1 MEKTKTII
9 LAAGQ
14 GTRMRSQ
21 RPKVLHP
28 IAGKPM
34 ILHVL
39 DNSKKAGS
47 DETIV
52 VIGYKG
58 ELVQAILP
66 PSTKTVL
73 QTEQLG
79 TGHAVMCALPHLER
93 NDDMVLILMGDAPL
107 IRPEVLSKMV
117 QHHQEQGNGVTVLT
131 AEIENP
137 KGYGRMVT
145 TTEGDLLKIVE
156 EKDATEKEKAIA
168 EVNGGMYCFTSKYL
182 VEALSK
188 IVPQNAQGEYYL
200 TDTIEIIRSLGQRVG
215 VFKTDAYDITAVNSK
230 KQLAEVEK
238 AFRQFNNCRLMD
250 QGAIMIDPDTT
261 YLSADTTI
269 GRDTVIYPGVLTEGV
284 VSIGEDCVIGQNS
297 RIVDSSI
304 GDRTQVDASTI
315 LESVVAEDT
324 TVGPYAYIRPGSKI
338 GKNVKIGDFVEV
350 KNAVIKDGAKAS
362 HLTYIGDA
370 EVGENVN
377 LGCGTVFVNY
387 DGFDK
392 NKVVVGKNTFI
403 GCNTNLIAPVEVG
416 ENVYVAAGSTI
427 TENIPSRA
435 FAIARQ
441 KQVVKENYQIRN
453 KKKGE
458 N

>member
-14 GTRMRSQ
+14 GTRMRSL
-21 RPKVLHP
+21 RPKVLHQ

-39 DNSKKAGS
+39 DNSIKAGS

-52 VIGYKG
+52 IIGYKG
-58 ELVQAILP
+58 EMVQEILP
-66 PSTKTVL
+66 SSAKTVL
-73 QTEQLG
+73 QSEQLG

-93 NDDMVLILMGDAPL
+93 NNDTVLILMGDAPL
-107 IRPEVLSKMV
+107 VRSEVLSKMV

-131 AEIENP
+131 AEVENP
-137 KGYGRMVT
+137 KGYGRMIT

-156 EKDATEKEKAIA
+156 EKDATENEKTIA

-182 VEALSK
+182 VDALAK
-188 IVPQNAQGEYYL
+188 IVPKNAQGEYYL
-200 TDTIEIIRSLGQRVG
+200 TDTIEIIRNMDQRVG
-215 VFKTDAYDITAVNSK
+215 AFKTDAYDIMAVNSK
-230 KQLAEVEK
+230 NQLAIVEK
-238 AFRQFNNCRLMD
+238 TFRRYNNSRLMD
-250 QGAIMIDPDTT
+250 EGAIMIDPDTT

-269 GRDTVIYPGVLTEGV
+269 GRDTVIYPGVLTEGT
-284 VSIGEDCVIGQNS
+284 VSIGEDCVVGQNCH
-297 RIVDSSI
+297 IVNSTI
-304 GDRTQVDASTI
+304 GDRTRVDASTI
-315 LESVVAEDT
+315 LESTVDEDT
-324 TVGPYAYIRPGSKI
+324 KVGPYAYIRPGSKI

-387 DGFDK
+387 DGYDK
-392 NKVVVGKNTFI
+392 HKVVVGKNSFI
-403 GCNTNLIAPVEVG
+403 GCNTNLIAPVEIG
-416 ENVYVAAGSTI
+416 ENVYIAAGSTI
-427 TENIPSRA
+427 TESIPSRA